1 MTQIKIEKFEKLL
14 GENYLLVKTIWEKI
28 CKEEFSVQCFDPLG
42 KNDVPIDECNEIE
55 KILLTCIA
63 YLEDGENKYAL
74 TNTFLLTVYANHKI
88 DPTATIKVRGF
99 FFIVIEQ

>member
-1 MTQIKIEKFEKLL
+1 MTQIKIEKFEQLL

-63 YLEDGENKYAL
+63 YLEDGESRCTLMK
-74 TNTFLLTVYANHKI
+74 TFLLTVYANHKI
-88 DPTATIKVRGF
+88 DPTATIKVRGL